1 MPILQGGP
9 RPGGGL
15 TALDFT
21 DSLYED
27 RNEGNLSDSQL
38 RRLYEVG
45 GISKLT
51 YDLIRRLPVK

>member
-1 MPILQGGP
+1 M
-9 RPGGGL
+9 
-15 TALDFT
+15 DFT